1 MGGRPVGGAI
11 LCTMS
16 SEQQQL
22 QTAIDALEA
31 QRSLLGDAVVALA
44 VAPLRAK
51 LASFANDSAA
61 RPQQSLKHATM
72 LFMDVVGSTTLSQQ
86 LDPEEFHAIV
96 DGVLVRGT
104 RVVEAQGG
112 KIISY
117 AGDNLIAVFG
127 ATEAREDA
135 AERAVHTGLS
145 LLNIGRALHDDV
157 LARYGHAG
165 CQLRVGIHTGP
176 VLLGGGVQAD
186 HTISG
191 LSVNIAA
198 RMEQSAPPG
207 GLRISHATY
216 AQVRGVFDVEA
227 QQPIAVK
234 GLEEPV
240 QTYLVQ
246 RAKTRAFRVAT
257 RGIEGIETRMI
268 GRDAE
273 LEALQR
279 AFRKLYTEPRLA
291 LVTVVADAGVGKSRL
306 LYEFDNWSEARAETF
321 TIFQGRANPQ
331 IQTQPYGL
339 LRDIL
344 AWRFQLTDGD
354 SVEQAKG
361 KLVAGIVP
369 LFAEDG
375 DEMALAHAH
384 LLGQLIGLDFHD
396 SRHIL
401 GIRNDA
407 KQIRNRAFHAAA
419 QIFRRVAQQSAQPV
433 VLQLDDLQWA
443 DDASLDFLN
452 YLVQVNRDV
461 PLLIIALTRPTL
473 FERRSDWVG
482 TEGPYQRIDIAPL
495 DKTGSRLLANE
506 LLKNLA
512 EVPAALR
519 ELITGRSDGNPFYME
534 ELVKMLIDQ
543 GAIETQG
550 ERWSVNP
557 AQLLSTEVPAT
568 LTGVLQARL
577 DGLPADERLAL
588 QQASVIGLVFW
599 DQALAALDPRAA
611 AALPAL
617 VRRELTVARADTV
630 LDNVR
635 EYAFRHQI
643 LHQVTYDTLLKRSK
657 RELHAKVADWLAHLT
672 GARSGDFLGATA
684 EHYLLAGNHERAAE
698 YFARAAEQAGSSFA
712 HAAAL
717 GYVARALHELQT
729 HIELPWPD
737 ASSLRWRL
745 LDVRERTLDLQ
756 GKRDA
761 QIADLDALDALA
773 DAMGDDRRR
782 SRLAVRRSRLAMRMA
797 DYPLQE
803 RSARQAMVMAERAG
817 EEELRL
823 QGLRLLALAQM
834 CMGEVAAAR
843 TQSQEGLAEAR
854 RRGLRHLESLFLNN
868 LSLIAEVQGDQDGFM
883 DTIEA
888 TLSIARAMG
897 DKVGESTDLGNR
909 GKVWL
914 GLGELGRAHSD
925 LQAALELCRE
935 VGDRHGEGVQLV
947 ALSQL
952 ALRQGDEAHA
962 MVMAR
967 LALEIN
973 VEVQA
978 ADFELLA
985 LCRLA
990 DAELALGRT
999 AQAAEAFARAEVI
1012 GREIDRPWQLDA
1024 SAGRAMVA
1032 LAAGDA
1038 QTALACLQPVLAHL
1052 EGGGTLDGTEQPRLI
1067 ELTCYQV
1074 LGAVGDARASDY
1086 LAQAHHALQTQASA
1100 MTDAL
1105 LRHSFLTQIPE
1116 HRAIVA
1122 AWDAASAHP
1131 NS

>member
-1 MGGRPVGGAI
+1 
-11 LCTMS
+11 MS
-16 SEQQQL
+16 SEQQQQL
-22 QTAIDALEA
+22 QSAVDALEA
-31 QRSLLGDAVVALA
+31 QRGLLGDAVVDLA
-44 VAPLRAK
+44 VAPLRSQ
-51 LASFANDSAA
+51 LASLVNAA
-61 RPQQSLKHATM
+61 QPHQTLKHATM
-72 LFMDVVGSTTLSQQ
+72 LFMDVVGSTILSQQ
-86 LDPEEFHAIV
+86 LDPEEFHSIV
-96 DGVLVRGT
+96 DDVLVRGT
-104 RVVEAQGG
+104 RAVEAQGG

-135 AERAVHTGLS
+135 AERAVHAGLS
-145 LLNIGRALHDDV
+145 LLAIGRVLHDDV

-165 CQLRVGIHTGP
+165 CQVRVGIHTGP

-198 RMEQSAPPG
+198 RMEQSAPAG

-216 AQVRGVFDVEA
+216 AQVRGVFDVEP
-227 QQPIAVK
+227 QPPIAVK
-234 GLEEPV
+234 GLDEPV

-246 RAKTRAFRVAT
+246 RAKARAFRVAT

-273 LEALQR
+273 LETLQR
-279 AFRKLYTEPRLA
+279 AFRKLYTDPRLA

-306 LYEFDNWSEARAETF
+306 LYEFDNWSEARAESF

-354 SVEQAKG
+354 SVAQAKE
-361 KLVAGIVP
+361 KLVSGIVP
-369 LFAEDG
+369 LFAEEG
-375 DEMALAHAH
+375 EELALAHAH

-461 PLLIIALTRPTL
+461 PLLLIALTRPTL

-482 TEGPYQRIDIAPL
+482 AEGPYQRVDIAPL

-519 ELITGRSDGNPFYME
+519 ELVTGRSDGNPFYME

-543 GAIETQG
+543 GAIDTQG

-577 DGLPADERLAL
+577 DGLPTDERLAL

-611 AALPAL
+611 VALPAL
-617 VRRELTVARADTV
+617 VRRELTVSRADTA

-635 EYAFRHQI
+635 EYAFCHQI

-657 RELHAKVADWLAHLT
+657 RELHAKVADWLANLT

-684 EHYLLAGNHERAAE
+684 EHYLQAGNHERAVE

-717 GYVARALHELQT
+717 GYVARALHELQSHT
-729 HIELPWPD
+729 ELPWSD
-737 ASSLRWRL
+737 ASGLRWRL

-761 QIADLDALDALA
+761 QIADLDALDAVA

-782 SRLAVRRSRLAMRMA
+782 SRLAVRRSRLAMRLA

-803 RSARQAMVMAERAG
+803 RAARQAMLLAERAG

-834 CMGEVAAAR
+834 CLGEVATAR
-843 TQSQEGLAEAR
+843 TQSQDGLAEAR

-883 DTIEA
+883 ETIEA
-888 TLSIARAMG
+888 TLAIARAMG

-914 GLGELGRAHSD
+914 GLGELGRARSD

-952 ALRQGDEAHA
+952 VLRQGDEAHA
-962 MVMAR
+962 LVMAR

-999 AQAAEAFARAEVI
+999 AQAAEAFARAEMI
-1012 GREIDRPWQLDA
+1012 GREIDRPWQFDA

-1038 QTALACLQPVLAHL
+1038 QGALACLQPVLAHL

-1067 ELTCYQV
+1067 ELTCHQV
-1074 LGAVGDARASDY
+1074 LAVAGDARSSIY
-1086 LAQAHHALQTQASA
+1086 LTQAYQALQTQAGA
-1100 MTDAL
+1100 VTDAA

-1116 HRAIVA
+1116 HRAILA
-1122 AWDAASAHP
+1122 AWEAASTLP

>member
-1 MGGRPVGGAI
+1 
-11 LCTMS
+11 MS
-16 SEQQQL
+16 SEQQQQL
-22 QTAIDALEA
+22 QSAVDALEA
-31 QRSLLGDAVVALA
+31 QRGLLGDAVVDLA
-44 VAPLRAK
+44 VAPLRSQ
-51 LASFANDSAA
+51 LASLVNAA
-61 RPQQSLKHATM
+61 QPHQTLKHATM
-72 LFMDVVGSTTLSQQ
+72 LFMDVVGSTILSQQ
-86 LDPEEFHAIV
+86 LDPEEFHSIV
-96 DGVLVRGT
+96 DDVLVRGT
-104 RVVEAQGG
+104 RAVEAQGG

-135 AERAVHTGLS
+135 AERAVHAGLS
-145 LLNIGRALHDDV
+145 LLAIGRVLHDDV

-165 CQLRVGIHTGP
+165 CQVRVGIHTGP

-198 RMEQSAPPG
+198 RMEQSAPAG

-216 AQVRGVFDVEA
+216 AQVRGVFDVEP
-227 QQPIAVK
+227 QPPIAVK
-234 GLEEPV
+234 GLDEPV

-246 RAKTRAFRVAT
+246 RAKARAFRVAT

-273 LEALQR
+273 LETLQR
-279 AFRKLYTEPRLA
+279 AFRKLYTDPRLA

-306 LYEFDNWSEARAETF
+306 LYEFDNWSEARAESF

-354 SVEQAKG
+354 SVAQAKE
-361 KLVAGIVP
+361 KLVSGIVP
-369 LFAEDG
+369 LFAEEG
-375 DEMALAHAH
+375 EELALAHAH

-461 PLLIIALTRPTL
+461 PLLLIALTRPTL

-482 TEGPYQRIDIAPL
+482 AEGPYQRVDIAPL

-519 ELITGRSDGNPFYME
+519 ELVTGRSDGNPFYME

-543 GAIETQG
+543 GAIDTQG

-577 DGLPADERLAL
+577 DGLPTDERLAL

-611 AALPAL
+611 VALPAL
-617 VRRELTVARADTV
+617 VRRELTVSRADTA

-635 EYAFRHQI
+635 EYAFCHQI

-657 RELHAKVADWLAHLT
+657 RELHAKVADWLANLT

-684 EHYLLAGNHERAAE
+684 EHYLQAGNHERAVE

-717 GYVARALHELQT
+717 GYVARALHELQSHT
-729 HIELPWPD
+729 ELPWSD
-737 ASSLRWRL
+737 ASGLRWRL

-761 QIADLDALDALA
+761 QIADLDALDAVA

-782 SRLAVRRSRLAMRMA
+782 SRLAVRRSRLAMRLA

-803 RSARQAMVMAERAG
+803 RAARQAMLLAERAG

-834 CMGEVAAAR
+834 CLGEVATAR
-843 TQSQEGLAEAR
+843 TQSQDGLAEAR

-883 DTIEA
+883 ETIEG
-888 TLSIARAMG
+888 TLAIARAMG

-914 GLGELGRAHSD
+914 GLGELGRARSD

-952 ALRQGDEAHA
+952 VLRQGDEAHA
-962 MVMAR
+962 LVMAR

-999 AQAAEAFARAEVI
+999 AQAAEAFARAEMI
-1012 GREIDRPWQLDA
+1012 GREIDRPWQFDA

-1038 QTALACLQPVLAHL
+1038 QGALACLQPVLAHL

-1067 ELTCYQV
+1067 ELTCHQV
-1074 LGAVGDARASDY
+1074 LAVAGDARSSIY
-1086 LAQAHHALQTQASA
+1086 LTQAYQALQTQAGA
-1100 MTDAL
+1100 VTDAA

-1116 HRAIVA
+1116 HRAILA
-1122 AWDAASAHP
+1122 AWEAASTLP

>member
-1 MGGRPVGGAI
+1 
-11 LCTMS
+11 MS

-22 QTAIDALEA
+22 QTAIEVLEA
-31 QRSLLGDAVVALA
+31 QRELLGDAVVDMA

-51 LASFANDSAA
+51 LAVLSAGA
-61 RPQQSLKHATM
+61 EVHPQQALKHATI
-72 LFMDVVGSTTLSQQ
+72 LFMDMVGSTTLSHQ

-104 RVVEAQGG
+104 QVVEAQGG

-135 AERAVHTGLS
+135 AERAVHTGLA
-145 LLNIGRALHDDV
+145 LLQIGRTLHDDMQ
-157 LARYGHAG
+157 LRYEHEG
-165 CQLRVGIHTGP
+165 CHVRVGIHTGP

-186 HTISG
+186 HTVSG

-198 RMEQSAPPG
+198 RMEQSAPAG

-216 AQVRGVFDVEA
+216 AQVRGVFDVEP
-227 QQPIAVK
+227 QSPIAVK
-234 GLEEPV
+234 GLDEPV

-246 RAKTRAFRVAT
+246 RAKARAFRVAT
-257 RGIEGIETRMI
+257 RGIEGIETHMI

-273 LEALQR
+273 LEVLQR
-279 AFRKLYTEPRLA
+279 AFRNLYTQCRLA

-306 LYEFDNWSEARAETF
+306 LYEFDNWSEARAESF

-354 SVEQAKG
+354 SLPQAQE
-361 KLVAGIVP
+361 KLVAGITP
-369 LFAEDG
+369 LFVDDGEDL
-375 DEMALAHAH
+375 AQAHAH

-401 GIRNDA
+401 GIRDDA

-419 QIFRRVAQQSAQPV
+419 QMFRRVAQQTGYPV

-461 PLLIIALTRPTL
+461 PLLVIALTRPTL
-473 FERRSDWVG
+473 FERRADWVG
-482 TEGPYQRIDIAPL
+482 AEGPYERIDIRPL

-506 LLKNLA
+506 LLKKLS

-543 GAIETQG
+543 GAVETAG
-550 ERWSVNP
+550 ERWTVNP
-557 AQLLSTEVPAT
+557 EKLLATDVPAT

-577 DGLPADERLAL
+577 DGLPAEERLAL

-599 DQALAALDPRAA
+599 DQALAALDSRAVQ
-611 AALPAL
+611 ALPAL
-617 VRRELTVARADTV
+617 VRRELTVPRADTR

-635 EYAFRHQI
+635 EYAFRHQM

-657 RELHAKVADWLAHLT
+657 RELHGKVADWLSCLT
-672 GARSGDFLGATA
+672 GARAGDFLGATA
-684 EHYLLAGNHERAAE
+684 AHYQQAGNHERAGE
-698 YFARAAEQAGSSFA
+698 YFTRAAEQARTSFA

-717 GYVARALHELQT
+717 DYVARALEEL
-729 HIELPWPD
+729 HSHAEAPWPD
-737 ASSLRWRL
+737 AMTLRWRL
-745 LDVRERTLDLQ
+745 LDVRERTLDMQ

-761 QIADLDALDALA
+761 QLADLDALDALA
-773 DAMGDDRRR
+773 NAMGDVRRR
-782 SRLAVRRSRLAMRMA
+782 AEIAKRRSRLAMRMA

-803 RSARQAMVMAERAG
+803 RSARQAMVLSERVG
-817 EEELRL
+817 DEEMRL
-823 QGLRLLALAQM
+823 EGQRLLALALM
-834 CMGEVAAAR
+834 CLSEVQTAKA
-843 TQSQEGLAEAR
+843 QSQDGLAEAR

-868 LSLIAEVQGDQDGFM
+868 LSLIAEVLGDQTGFM
-883 DTIEA
+883 KTIEA
-888 TLSIARAMG
+888 SLAIARAMG
-897 DKVGESTDLGNR
+897 DKVGESTDLGNL

-914 GLGELGRAHSD
+914 ALGELDRALHD
-925 LQAALELCRE
+925 LQGALELCRE
-935 VGDRHGEGVQLV
+935 VGDRHGEGVQLI

-962 MVMAR
+962 LAMAR
-967 LALEIN
+967 LALDIN

-978 ADFELLA
+978 ADFELMA
-985 LCRLA
+985 LCRLG
-990 DAELALGRT
+990 DAELALGRNT
-999 AQAAEAFARAEVI
+999 QAAEAFLRAQAI
-1012 GREIDRPWQLDA
+1012 GQEIDRPWQHDA
-1024 SAGRAMVA
+1024 SAGCAAVA
-1032 LAAGDA
+1032 LACGDA
-1038 QTALACLQPVLAHL
+1038 AAALACVETLLAHL
-1052 EGGGTLDGTEQPRLI
+1052 ARGGTLDGTEQPRLI
-1067 ELTCYQV
+1067 ELTCHQV
-1074 LGAVGDARASDY
+1074 LVAVGDARANAFLTQAHMAL
-1086 LAQAHHALQTQASA
+1086 LAQADAI
-1100 MTDAL
+1100 TDPA

-1122 AWDAASAHP
+1122 TWDATQTHSVF
-1131 NS
+1131 